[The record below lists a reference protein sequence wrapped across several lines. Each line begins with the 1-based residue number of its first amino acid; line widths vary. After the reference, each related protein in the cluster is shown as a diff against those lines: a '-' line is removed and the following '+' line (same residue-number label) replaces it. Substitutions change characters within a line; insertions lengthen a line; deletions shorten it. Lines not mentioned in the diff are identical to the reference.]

1 MTEVGFT
8 LKGAGDN
15 EQGEGRDDV
24 RACVCACVG
33 ACICACARVIVMLT
47 TVLSENGAPC
57 LQVENGQQNKLT
69 LTLHGR

>member
-24 RACVCACVG
+24 RACVRAWVRVSVCALV
-33 ACICACARVIVMLT
+33 
-47 TVLSENGAPC
+47 
-57 LQVENGQQNKLT
+57 
-69 LTLHGR
+69 

>member
-24 RACVCACVG
+24 RAWVR
-33 ACICACARVIVMLT
+33 ACARVIAILT

-57 LQVENGQQNKLT
+57 LQVENGRQNKLT